1 MTNQEAIDRIE
12 RHMIHH
18 RAEERHAYYIT
29 EALNMAIEA
38 LKAQESRLMTLDE
51 VIKHYSLPPVVLD
64 DLNWQ
69 EDYLQDIEP
78 LYFDFPVEDSFAV
91 HWRGYQNVRTYLEDW
106 KASYGQKWRCWTAR
120 PTEEQREAAKWD
132 AEDKRADHIRPYTE
146 LSAQTA
152 LLEHRYS
159 GLLSED

>member
-12 RHMIHH
+12 YHMIRH

-38 LKAQESRLMTLDE
+38 LKAQESRVMTLEEMQEITEHDFIWIEGRKDE
-51 VIKHYSLPPVVLD
+51 IIYCLEVVQVCKSNERTD
-64 DLNWQ
+64 EIALNAPTSIIFIDMDQ
-69 EDYLQDIEP
+69 Y
-78 LYFDFPVEDSFAV
+78 
-91 HWRGYQNVRTYLEDW
+91 
-106 KASYGQKWRCWTAR
+106 KARWRCWTAR
-120 PTEEQREAAKWD
+120 PTEEQREAATWD
-132 AEDKRADHIRPYTE
+132 AEDERADHIRPYTE

-159 GLLSED
+159 GLISED